1 MKNSLLLLTVCL
13 FLLSCGDA
21 RKNERA
27 YFLHGAWMLQH
38 VELPMGR
45 ELNYTREGDG
55 TLCHIYTSDSML
67 YECRLATTP
76 TGLVIRPKAIAQV
89 TLIDKGGGE
98 LLYLEDGDPHP
109 LTICNDSTITIQ
121 RSGVI
126 YTSVRDDDIF
136 QEWSNDIC
144 NIIDA
149 AIKDENAD
157 NSRYVLSAK
166 ERRQERTIVWIACV
180 SLLIAVIALVSIRLA
195 IINRRAK
202 RQLQLQLRQIQEVQE
217 NRPSTV
223 RKAVETVEKT
233 FFVSD
238 EYATFYRRITNG
250 QRLKEEDWQQAEQ
263 LLKMVY
269 PGFCSQLRG
278 IYPMS
283 ELEFQ
288 SCLLIKLR
296 IAPKDIATVLMRDI
310 STISTV
316 RSRLYK
322 KVFGKKG
329 GARDWDEFILSM

>member
-55 TLCHIYTSDSML
+55 TLCHIYTCDSML

-109 LTICNDSTITIQ
+109 LTISNDSTITIQ

-136 QEWSNDIC
+136 QEWSNEIC

-180 SLLIAVIALVSIRLA
+180 SLLIAVIALVSVRLA

-296 IAPKDIATVLMRDI
+296 IAPKDIATVLMRDM

>member
-1 MKNSLLLLTVCL
+1 MKNFLLLLTVCL

-38 VELPMGR
+38 VELPVGQK
-45 ELNYTREGDG
+45 LNYTREGDG
-55 TLCHIYTSDSML
+55 TLCHIYTSDSTL
-67 YECRLATTP
+67 YECRLATTL
-76 TGLVIRPKAIAQV
+76 TGLVIRPKAVVKV

-109 LTICNDSTITIQ
+109 LTISNDSTVTIQ

-126 YTSVRDDDIF
+126 YTSVRADDIF

-144 NIIDA
+144 KIIDA
-149 AIKDENAD
+149 AMKDENAY

-166 ERRQERTIVWIACV
+166 ERRQERTIIWFACV
-180 SLLIAVIALVSIRLA
+180 SLLIAIIALVSVRLA

-223 RKAVETVEKT
+223 REAVETVEKT
-233 FFVSD
+233 FFASD
-238 EYATFYRRITNG
+238 EYTAFYRRIANG

-263 LLKMVY
+263 LLKTVY

-288 SCLLIKLR
+288 TCLLIKLR
-296 IAPKDIATVLMRDI
+296 IAPKDIAAVLSRDM

-322 KVFGKKG
+322 KVFGQKG
-329 GARDWDEFILSM
+329 GARDWDQFILSM